1 MQLEGRRALV
11 TGAGRGLGKAV
22 ALALAAAGADVVV
35 NYHRSAEAAAAVVD
49 EITAGGRRALAVGAD
64 VADET
69 AVKQLLAETTEFHG
83 GLDIVVN
90 NAGLVRDKY
99 LNYMTLDE
107 WSEVVDVCLRGTFL
121 VTKHATRALL
131 RSPAG
136 RVVNISSVAG
146 LAGDMQRAN
155 YAAAKA
161 GLIGLT
167 KTTARE
173 LARRGVTANAIA
185 PGMVE
190 TELIAELAETRRE
203 AMLERIPLGR
213 FGQPNEIAGLVVFL
227 CTDAAAYI
235 TGTVLTVDGGLSA

>member
-1 MQLEGRRALV
+1 MQLEGRRTLV

-35 NYHRSAEAAAAVVD
+35 NYHRSAEAAATVVD

-69 AVKQLLAETTEFHG
+69 AVKQLLAETTEFLG

>member
-35 NYHRSAEAAAAVVD
+35 NYHRSAEAAATVVD

-69 AVKQLLAETTEFHG
+69 AVKQLLAETTEFLG

>member
-35 NYHRSAEAAAAVVD
+35 NYHRSAEAAATVVD

-69 AVKQLLAETTEFHG
+69 AVKQLLAETTEFLG

-107 WSEVVDVCLRGTFL
+107 WSEMVDVCLRGTFL

>member
-1 MQLEGRRALV
+1 
-11 TGAGRGLGKAV
+11 
-22 ALALAAAGADVVV
+22 
-35 NYHRSAEAAAAVVD
+35 
-49 EITAGGRRALAVGAD
+49 
-64 VADET
+64 
-69 AVKQLLAETTEFHG
+69 KQLLAETTEFLG